1 MATRATQF
9 RTVTPA
15 LVEQRATTRHLILLT
30 RTKVSGR
37 DKSPVEAMLH
47 DLSVYGCRLA
57 CQATHT
63 VGEKIWLRLRADQPV
78 SATVAWND
86 GEYLGCRFDA
96 PIDRSLMRALTLVI
110 C

>member
-9 RTVTPA
+9 RTVTAA
-15 LVEQRATTRHLILLT
+15 LVEQRAATRHRILLT

-57 CQATHT
+57 CQVTHA
-63 VGEKIWLRLRADQPV
+63 VGDKIWLRLHGDQPV
-78 SATVAWND
+78 PAKVMWND
-86 GEYLGCRFDA
+86 GQHIGCRFDI
-96 PIDRSLMRALTLVI
+96 PIDRKLMRQLTLVI